1 LATVS
6 LKPNLKF
13 DSTNMRIL
21 GLLFLIPIII
31 SASDLDPTWLSND
44 EWLFAETNSLLDQTA
59 SLFDVATF
67 PADPESYDA
76 DASALMPLLMDPVEL
91 ASSELTLPL
100 DQDASLFD
108 VAKPHEDSLLDY
120 ALESGFTALP
130 FDQVEPS
137 LSQAASFFDEP
148 ASLSG
153 LPTSSEESKAYSPY
167 SSEPLFEDT
176 PTWSQTDDVTSN
188 VFWDDII
195 LKDSFEVADCSTS
208 EFLSSIGKKSR
219 VRRRDDSRTCEA
231 PATIPPTD
239 AKKKPKRPDRDS
251 NPTPPRYD
259 PARVDE
265 VNQQLFYGPDSYD
278 NFLLSGDNP
287 ETNSFCYLVTQTFLP
302 FGVCSSGNI
311 SDETPAASQL
321 MRSSSWGGLPIWT
334 LSQCTLSMFPLI
346 YYQVS
351 FVIFIDFTRWASM
364 YLNFNKKC

>member
-1 LATVS
+1 LATGS

-21 GLLFLIPIII
+21 GLLFLIPIIA

-44 EWLFAETNSLLDQTA
+44 EWLFTETNSLLDQTA

-67 PADPESYDA
+67 PADPESYDT
-76 DASALMPLLMDPVEL
+76 DASTLMPLLMDPVEL

-100 DQDASLFD
+100 DQDASLFN
-108 VAKPHEDSLLDY
+108 VAESHEDSLLDY

-130 FDQVEPS
+130 FDPS
-137 LSQAASFFDEP
+137 RNQAASFFDEP
-148 ASLSG
+148 ASLSD
-153 LPTSSEESKAYSPY
+153 LPTSSEESKSYSPY
-167 SSEPLFEDT
+167 SSELFFEDT
-176 PTWSQTDDVTSN
+176 PTWSQTDEVISN

-195 LKDSFEVADCSTS
+195 LTDSFLIADCSTS
-208 EFLSSIGKKSR
+208 EFLPSIGKKSR
-219 VRRRDDSRTCEA
+219 VKRRDESRTCEA
-231 PATIPPTD
+231 PATIPSTD

-265 VNQQLFYGPDSYD
+265 VNKELFYTPDSYE

-287 ETNSFCYLVTQTFLP
+287 ETNSFCYIVTQTFLP
-302 FGVCSSGNI
+302 FGVCSSGKI
-311 SDETPAASQL
+311 SDETRAASQL
-321 MRSSSWGGLPIWT
+321 MQSSSWGGLPIWT
-334 LSQCTLSMFPLI
+334 LSQCILSMFPLI

-351 FVIFIDFTRWASM
+351 FVIFMDFTR
-364 YLNFNKKC
+364 